1 MRISDW
7 SSDVC
12 SSDLLGAMTGEDAL
26 SWRGYLAALAR
37 RRRDFMA
44 FGVTASDH
52 GHPTAFTANL
62 PPAEAE
68 VLFARVAS
76 GRAAPAD
83 AELFRGQ
90 MLTEMARMSLEDGLV
105 MQIHSGVRR
114 RHKP

>member
-44 FGVTASDH
+44 FGATASDH

-90 MLTEMARMSLEDGLV
+90 MLTEMARMSLEDGDRKSTRLNSS
-105 MQIHSGVRR
+105 H
-114 RHKP
+114 

>member
-1 MRISDW
+1 
-7 SSDVC
+7 
-12 SSDLLGAMTGEDAL
+12 MTGEDAL

-44 FGVTASDH
+44 FGATASDH

-76 GRAAPAD
+76 GRAAPDA

-90 MLTEMARMSLEDGLV
+90 MLTEMARMSLEASL
-105 MQIHSGVRR
+105 SSEERR
-114 RHKP
+114 AGKESVSTCRYRWSPSD

>member
-1 MRISDW
+1 MLFRRWVVVLFKQKTAYEMRISDW

-44 FGVTASDH
+44 FGATASDH

-68 VLFARVAS
+68 VLFARVD
-76 GRAAPAD
+76 RK
-83 AELFRGQ
+83 
-90 MLTEMARMSLEDGLV
+90 
-105 MQIHSGVRR
+105 SGV
-114 RHKP
+114 